1 MKTYRNRKQ
10 KRNYTRKDFNSK
22 DGMLTRVWGPSMWH
36 TLHTIS
42 FNYPVHPTNEDKKN
56 YRNFILQLKYILP
69 CGKCRDNLK
78 MNFKQLPLKMS
89 DMKNRETFSKYIYN
103 LHELINKM
111 LHKKSGLSYSQVRER
126 YENFKA
132 RCKTRQP
139 KAEVG
144 CVKPLKGEKTKCVLK
159 IVPDDENC
167 ETFQVN

>member
-1 MKTYRNRKQ
+1 MRTYRNKKQ
-10 KRNYTRKDFNSK
+10 KKNYTRKDFNSK

-42 FNYPVHPTNEDKKN
+42 FNYPVHPSAQDKKS

-69 CGKCRDNLK
+69 CGKCRDNLRK
-78 MNFKQLPLKMS
+78 NFKQLPLKMN
-89 DMKNRETFSKYIYN
+89 DMRTRETFSKYIYN

-111 LHKKSGLSYSQVRER
+111 LNKKSNLTYSDVRER
-126 YENFKA
+126 YENFRA
-132 RCKTRQP
+132 RCKMQQP
-139 KAEVG
+139 KTEVG

>member
-1 MKTYRNRKQ
+1 MRTHRNKKQ
-10 KRNYTRKDFNSK
+10 KKNYTRKDFNSK

-42 FNYPVHPTNEDKKN
+42 FNYPVHPSIQDKKN

-69 CGKCRDNLK
+69 CGKCRDNLRK
-78 MNFKQLPLKMS
+78 NFKQLPLKMN
-89 DMKNRETFSKYIYN
+89 DMRTRETFSKYIYN

-111 LHKKSGLSYSQVRER
+111 LNKKSNLTYFDVRDR
-126 YENFKA
+126 YENFRA
-132 RCKTRQP
+132 RCKTQQP
-139 KAEVG
+139 KTEVG

>member
-1 MKTYRNRKQ
+1 MRTHRNKKQ
-10 KRNYTRKDFNSK
+10 KKNYTRKDFNSK

-42 FNYPVHPTNEDKKN
+42 FNYPVHPSIQDKKN

-69 CGKCRDNLK
+69 CGKCRDNLRK
-78 MNFKQLPLKMS
+78 NFKQLPLKMN
-89 DMKNRETFSKYIYN
+89 DMRTRETFSKYIYN

-111 LHKKSGLSYSQVRER
+111 LNKNSGLTYFDVRDR
-126 YENFKA
+126 YENFRA
-132 RCKTRQP
+132 RCKTQQP
-139 KAEVG
+139 KTEVG

>member
-1 MKTYRNRKQ
+1 MKTCRNRKQ

-42 FNYPVHPTNEDKKN
+42 FNSPVHPTNEDKKN

-89 DMKNRETFSKYIYN
+89 DMKNRETFSKDIYN

-126 YENFKA
+126 YENFRA
-132 RCKTRQP
+132 RCKTQQP

>member
-1 MKTYRNRKQ
+1 MRTYRNKKQ
-10 KRNYTRKDFNSK
+10 KKNYTRKDFNSK

-42 FNYPVHPTNEDKKN
+42 FNYPVHPSAQDKKN

-69 CGKCRDNLK
+69 CGKCRDNLRK
-78 MNFKQLPLKMS
+78 NFKQLPLKMN
-89 DMKNRETFSKYIYN
+89 DMRTRETFSRYIYN

-111 LHKKSGLSYSQVRER
+111 LNKKSNLTYFDVRDR
-126 YENFKA
+126 YENFRA
-132 RCKTRQP
+132 RCKTQQP
-139 KAEVG
+139 KTEVG